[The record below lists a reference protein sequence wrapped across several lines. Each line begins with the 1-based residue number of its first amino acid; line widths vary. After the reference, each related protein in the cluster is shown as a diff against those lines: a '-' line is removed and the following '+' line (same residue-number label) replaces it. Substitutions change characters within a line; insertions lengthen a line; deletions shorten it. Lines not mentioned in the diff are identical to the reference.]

1 MKTLGLDIG
10 DKKIGLAVS
19 DDSGVISFP
28 RETYYRTNRR
38 DDERYLAELVT
49 NEKIGR
55 IVYGLPLNMN
65 GTYGPQA
72 EKTEQFIKRL
82 KQRFKHDLALADTE
96 FISSDE
102 RLTSKMAD
110 DAMISQDMR
119 RENRKQYVDALAAS
133 LILQN
138 YLDRENRRQDMKDF
152 EQLVDKHDHDHDH
165 EHEDFDVQ
173 EVELVDDDGNVTKF
187 VIDDWFEFDG
197 NQYAVLVSDDE
208 DDAVLFRVEENG
220 EEMNFITPDEEEFDR
235 AAQYYEE
242 LE

>member
-1 MKTLGLDIG
+1 MKTMGLDIG
-10 DKKIGLAVS
+10 DKKIGIAVS
-19 DDSGVISFP
+19 DDTGVISFP
-28 RETYYRTNRR
+28 RETYYRVSRR

-49 NEKIGR
+49 SEGISR

-65 GTYGPQA
+65 GSFGPQA
-72 EKTEQFIKRL
+72 EKTDQFIKRL
-82 KQRFKHDLALADTE
+82 KQRFNRDPALANVE
-96 FISSDE
+96 LVSSDE

-152 EQLVDKHDHDHDH
+152 EQLVDQHDHDHDH
-165 EHEDFDVQ
+165 DHEDFDVQ
-173 EVELVDDDGNVTKF
+173 EVELVDDDGTVTKF
-187 VIDDWFEFDG
+187 IIDDWFEFED
-197 NQYAVLVSDDE
+197 NQYAVLVSEDE
-208 DDAVLFRVEENG
+208 EDAVLFRVEENG